1 MESTNETQ
9 TVQSRLLNLLI
20 DKGLTFVVLG
30 VVVFIMYNWVEQGR
44 VKQDE
49 QLSEMRNLV
58 EDCARSKKEKIE
70 LEVEKVNMKVDRI
83 LNIVTK

>member
-9 TVQSRLLNLLI
+9 TVQSKLFNLLI

-44 VKQDE
+44 IKQDE

-83 LNIVTK
+83 LNLVSK

>member
-44 VKQDE
+44 IKQDQ
-49 QLSEMRNLV
+49 QLNEMRNLV

>member
-1 MESTNETQ
+1 
-9 TVQSRLLNLLI
+9 VQSRLLNLLI

-44 VKQDE
+44 IKQDQ
-49 QLSEMRNLV
+49 QLNEMRNLV

>member
-9 TVQSRLLNLLI
+9 TVQSKLFNLLI

-44 VKQDE
+44 INQDE

-83 LNIVTK
+83 LNLVSK

>member
-1 MESTNETQ
+1 M
-9 TVQSRLLNLLI
+9 QSRLLNLLI

-44 VKQDE
+44 KKQDE
-49 QLSEMRNLV
+49 QLNEMRHLV

-83 LNIVTK
+83 LTIVMK